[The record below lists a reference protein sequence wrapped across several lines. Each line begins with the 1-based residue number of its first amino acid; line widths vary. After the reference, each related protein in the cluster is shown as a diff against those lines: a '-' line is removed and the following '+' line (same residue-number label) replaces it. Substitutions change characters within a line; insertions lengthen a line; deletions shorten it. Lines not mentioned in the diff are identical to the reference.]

1 MGAVGEVIAKQLGCA
16 IVRGMADYRIDLKVV
31 RVFCLFLII
40 QSVQAASFSGKVLT
54 VIDGDTII
62 VMGGDEEKA
71 KIRLAGIDA
80 PESEQSMGEE
90 SKKAL
95 SAMVSGKQ
103 ATVHWKKKDDYG
115 RFIGDVYVGKLWVN
129 QKMVA
134 LGWAWHYKNY
144 SKDKR
149 LAEAQTAAK
158 ADLKGIWI
166 DKTAFPPWDW
176 RKRNEQPSR
185 NSSSPENKRRSLR
198 NRPIIK

>member
-1 MGAVGEVIAKQLGCA
+1 
-16 IVRGMADYRIDLKVV
+16 MADFCVTLKALLTL
-31 RVFCLFLII
+31 CLFLIV
-40 QSVQAASFSGKVLT
+40 QSVQAASFSGKVLS

-62 VMGGDEEKA
+62 VMAGNKEKA

-80 PESEQSMGEE
+80 PESEQSMGKE

-103 ATVHWKKKDDYG
+103 VTVRWEKKDDYG
-115 RFIGDVYVGKLWVN
+115 RFIGDIYIGKLWVN

-149 LAEAQTAAK
+149 LAQAQTTAK

-166 DKTAFPPWDW
+166 DKAALPPWDW
-176 RKRNEQPSR
+176 RKRNKQPSR
-185 NSSSPENKRRSLR
+185 NASSPKDKRRSLR
-198 NRPIIK
+198 DRPLIK